1 MRVWAAHAIFA
12 TILLGSLAA
21 RERSAE
27 PPPNSLLESAVLRIA
42 GAHGWGL
49 REYRA
54 ISGMTSRLLVFEAP
68 GCSQPVIVSLRLSTF
83 EDDILGGAVP
93 QRGYTRHYLYFDRS
107 WDTPHPRAAAIQQM
121 KYAALAK
128 LGLTDYAPSWYLLLV
143 EAPSDCRAAA
153 DMDWRSVWR
162 RDYLATRR
170 IPPLRPI
177 STDNGGP
184 RTR

>member
-12 TILLGSLAA
+12 TILMGSLAA

-27 PPPNSLLESAVLRIA
+27 PPSNSLLESIVIRIA
-42 GAHGWGL
+42 GAHGWSL

-68 GCSQPVIVSLRLSTF
+68 GCLQPVRVSFRLSTF
-83 EDDILGGAVP
+83 EDDILGDAVP
-93 QRGYTRHYLYFDRS
+93 HRGYTRRYVYFDHS
-107 WDTPHPRAAAIQQM
+107 WDTPHPRAAVIQQM

-143 EAPSDCRAAA
+143 EAPSDCRAATA
-153 DMDWRSVWR
+153 MDWRPVWTRDSVAAGASAA
-162 RDYLATRR
+162 LH
-170 IPPLRPI
+170 PI
-177 STDNGGP
+177 STGDGGP
-184 RTR
+184 RRN